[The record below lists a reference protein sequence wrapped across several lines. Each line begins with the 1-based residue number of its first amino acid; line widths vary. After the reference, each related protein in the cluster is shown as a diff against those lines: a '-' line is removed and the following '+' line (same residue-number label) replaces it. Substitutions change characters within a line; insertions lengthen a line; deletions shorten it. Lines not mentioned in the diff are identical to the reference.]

1 MKLLET
7 VNLCAGYKQAPS
19 VVTDINFNIEEGE
32 FIGLFGTNGAGK
44 STILKALM
52 GLLYQQQGQI
62 LYYPGNGAGHIDIIN
77 HSADMRSRMGIKYLT
92 QDAKIFPNFSVRE
105 NLMFAVNYDES
116 SYRERIKLVFALF
129 PDMEDNEFL
138 NLKGDLLS
146 GGQRGKTAIAMVLL
160 THPRLLLLDEPSS
173 GLSPNLV
180 SSLLKGIRE
189 FQKSRDGKMGVIL
202 IEQQKMFEVK
212 NICDSIYLMKN
223 GNNVD
228 LKGNVS
234 REKIKVNSISEDDLE
249 QFMLVEA

>member
-62 LYYPGNGAGHIDIIN
+62 LFYPGNGAGHIDIIK

-92 QDAKIFPNFSVRE
+92 QDAKIFPNFSVKE
-105 NLMFAVNYDES
+105 NLLFAVNYDES
-116 SYRERIKLVFALF
+116 SYRERSKLVFTLF
-129 PDMEDNEFL
+129 PEMEDKEFL
-138 NLKGDLLS
+138 NLKGDQLS

-180 SSLLKGIRE
+180 GSLLKGIRE
-189 FQKSRDGKMGVIL
+189 FQKSRDGKMGVVL

-223 GNNVD
+223 GNSVD

-234 REKIKVNSISEDDLE
+234 REKIKANYISEDDLE